1 MAEKGKIAYTRRRP
15 WGAVEERVGKGKAN
29 MPPRRKSRPVRGAHM
44 TVMEPRLLTD
54 WEAAH
59 VFLEVARSGS
69 FRAAAEKLRQS
80 VNALRRKVD
89 ELEARMGFPL
99 LMRRA
104 NGAVLT
110 EEGAKVFE
118 AAVQMEKASFDL
130 VKAQDDAGAD
140 GEGEVTVAVT
150 EGLGSVWLTSK
161 LPEFQRAN
169 PNVMLN
175 LSCAMRAVDVT
186 RLEADIA
193 IRLDR
198 PKSSELKISKLGR
211 LHIMFYAHRSY
222 LDAHGTPASI
232 SDLSGH
238 RLISQYDVLDT
249 WVAAERYFFPNGTPK
264 LSVRTNVGSA
274 NVSAILNGAGIGVLP
289 TYVGAM
295 HRDLVALDM
304 APSYPIDIWITYHAD
319 AKKSP
324 RVRKAIEWLT
334 QAFDPRR
341 YSWFR
346 DEFVHPRKFAKQ
358 SR

>member
-1 MAEKGKIAYTRRRP
+1 
-15 WGAVEERVGKGKAN
+15 
-29 MPPRRKSRPVRGAHM
+29 MPPRRKSRSVRGAHM

-104 NGAVLT
+104 NGAAVT

-130 VKAQDDAGAD
+130 VKARG
-140 GEGEVTVAVT
+140 GEEIGGEVTVAIS
-150 EGLGSVWLTSK
+150 EGLGAYWLA
-161 LPEFQRAN
+161 PQVAAFQRAN
-169 PNVMLN
+169 PNLL
-175 LSCAMRAVDVT
+175 LSLVCTTQLADVL
-186 RLEADIA
+186 RLEADIVV
-193 IRLDR
+193 RLDR

-211 LHIMFYAHRSY
+211 LHQMFYAHHSY
-222 LDAHGTPASI
+222 LDVHGMPGRGDVLSHRFGIHSDDMGRWVVPERHFLPNGPPKLRARVNASSANLMAI
-232 SDLSGH
+232 LSGTG
-238 RLISQYDVLDT
+238 L
-249 WVAAERYFFPNGTPK
+249 
-264 LSVRTNVGSA
+264 
-274 NVSAILNGAGIGVLP
+274 GVLP
-289 TYVGAM
+289 TYLEAV
-295 HRDLVALDM
+295 RDDLVMLDV
-304 APSYPIDIWITYHAD
+304 APPYPLDIWITYHAD

-334 QAFDPRR
+334 DSFDPRR
-341 YSWFR
+341 HPWFR
-346 DEFVHPRKFAKQ
+346 DEFVHPRKFAKKN
-358 SR
+358 